1 MVMGAKAVTAG
12 HAEDRQREMD
22 RTYRYIWHRG
32 VLSIVVIHP
41 VYKALLQFS
50 ERADDPESG
59 VVARLPL
66 RAGWVTVLW
75 VRVTV
80 RGNRLELSVH
90 PWLWI
95 EFLLN
100 HVLPGTDVLSVP
112 MPAIKVALSRY
123 AGMPATED
131 GATRGEVGRALLLIW
146 SLWVYVYLIGPL
158 RNFPLYLGWVLIRSV
173 TTTVRSALRPI
184 PALLAVLVVVF
195 ATGDSWRIFGQDP
208 PWRFTALM
216 TILLGASLAAMAIN
230 VRGAF
235 GGWLALLGCGDPE
248 DEVFTQWAAGTPA
261 RSLIGMLH
269 PMPPLGGRPDH
280 DSDGGNIF
288 PVLRKARRMLAVNVA
303 VLFGLTMVL
312 NVIAIAIWISILF
325 IAIGTIAI
333 SSGITNDLLNT
344 LHPAVVAQFG
354 LLGQQYV
361 ITKPLI
367 QLSAVLGAVAAL
379 NFATGTLQDRDNRA
393 MFADHALADLR
404 GALGAL
410 AYYLGAVAELLREVA
425 GTGELDK
432 LTGIDGGTVAKLLEP
447 PESAAAPVSQPP
459 PPATATP
466 RA

>member
-1 MVMGAKAVTAG
+1 VVKTAKTVETG
-12 HAEDRQREMD
+12 HAEDRRRQMD

-50 ERADDPESG
+50 EWANDHEGDT
-59 VVARLPL
+59 ARLPL

-80 RGNRLELSVH
+80 RGNQLELSVH
-90 PWLWI
+90 PWRWI
-95 EFLLN
+95 ESLLN
-100 HVLPGTDVLSVP
+100 HVLPGTDVLSIP
-112 MPAIKVALSRY
+112 LPAIKAALSRY
-123 AGMPATED
+123 AGMPPRED
-131 GATRGEVGRALLLIW
+131 GATRGEVGRAMLLIW
-146 SLWVYVYLIGPL
+146 SLWAYVYLIGVL
-158 RNFPLYLGWVLIRSV
+158 RNFLLYVGWVLVRSV

-195 ATGDSWRIFGQDP
+195 ATGDSWRIFGEDP

-216 TILLGASLAAMAIN
+216 TILLGASLAAMAVN

-235 GGWLALLGCGDPE
+235 GGWLALLGCHDPQ
-248 DEVFTQWAAGTPA
+248 DEVFTRWAGRTPA
-261 RSLIGMLH
+261 RGLIGTLRPML
-269 PMPPLGGRPDH
+269 PLGGSDQ
-280 DSDGGNIF
+280 DSDGGEVL

-312 NVIAIAIWISILF
+312 NVVAVAIWISLLF

-333 SSGITNDLLNT
+333 SSGITDDLLNT
-344 LHPAVVAQFG
+344 LHPAAVAQFG

-367 QLSAVLGAVAAL
+367 QLSLVLGAVAAL

-410 AYYLGAVAELLREVA
+410 AYYLGAVAELLRRLA
-425 GTGELDK
+425 NTGELDK
-432 LTGIDGGTVAKLLEP
+432 LTGIDGDTIVNLLEP
-447 PESAAAPVSQPP
+447 RESAAVPVSQPP
-459 PPATATP
+459 LPPPPTSATP
-466 RA
+466 